1 MNDIETTYLF
11 HSCLPLS
18 TTDDLF
24 SLIVSMII
32 LGPGSSV
39 GIVTDYGLDGTE
51 SNPGRNEIFRPARP
65 DLWPTQSPVQWVP
78 GLSRGLKAAGACC

>member
-1 MNDIETTYLF
+1 MNDIQTTYLF
-11 HSCLPLS
+11 QSCLPLS
-18 TTDDLF
+18 TTDDFF

-51 SNPGRNEIFRPARP
+51 SNPGRDEIFRPARQP
-65 DLWPTQSPVQWVP
+65 CGPPSLLYNGYRVFP
-78 GLSRGLKAAGACC
+78 GG